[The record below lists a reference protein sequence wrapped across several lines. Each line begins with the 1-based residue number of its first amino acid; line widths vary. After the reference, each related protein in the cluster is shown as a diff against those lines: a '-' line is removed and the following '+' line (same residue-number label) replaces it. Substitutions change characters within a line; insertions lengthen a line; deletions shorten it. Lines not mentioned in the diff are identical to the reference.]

1 MKLKPFIPKDLS
13 KSTTAIPF
21 QPAEGWCGYRYRVEL
36 FSRFARFISM
46 HVLQD
51 YQFHPK
57 YTSPNMQKYSMR
69 GLATVGIIALVDE
82 TTGCQRIR
90 TERALAAILEKF
102 IAKELP
108 TVDTHF
114 PV

>member
-1 MKLKPFIPKDLS
+1 
-13 KSTTAIPF
+13 
-21 QPAEGWCGYRYRVEL
+21 
-36 FSRFARFISM
+36 
-46 HVLQD
+46 
-51 YQFHPK
+51 
-57 YTSPNMQKYSMR
+57 MR